1 MTFSAGEGRWAA
13 VGRMEQAAVNDV
25 VKNSLER
32 GVNFLDTANVYS
44 EGRSEIMTGVA
55 LRQLGVP
62 RDQFVL
68 ATKVLGRM
76 GPGPNEVG
84 LSRAHILSAVDASL
98 KRLQLD
104 HIDLYQIHGRDPLTP
119 LEETLD
125 ALDACVRAGKV
136 RYIGLCN
143 LAAWEIA
150 KALGISERRGWARFE
165 SVQAYYSI
173 GGRDLEREIV
183 PLANDQR
190 LAILPWS
197 PLAGGLLSGKFSR
210 DKAGPEGARRTT
222 FDFPPVDKERA
233 FTIVDAM
240 RPIAA
245 RHEVSVARVAPAATA
260 CHFDHHRRAHARA
273 VARQPRG
280 VRPQADGGGARRPRQ
295 GVGAHAR
302 VPGLDARADV
312 GRSTGDD
319 SERVVPLARLH
330 GDPAQLR
337 ELVDRGLPAEAAVA
351 RALHA
356 AKRHLRLVVHGG
368 TVHVANARVDAP
380 GDIECARQIAT
391 EDGRRQA
398 VLGVVGER
406 HGFIHRRDT
415 RDRDLWAE
423 GFVTEELHRGRDTIH
438 HDALH
443 DCAVALA
450 ARQHLGALRDRV
462 RHQALHALDGGL
474 PDH

>member
-1 MTFSAGEGRWAA
+1 MRMRKLGNTGLVVSEVCLGTMTFSAGEGRWAA

-25 VKNSLER
+25 VKTSLER
-32 GVNFLDTANVYS
+32 GVNLLDTANVYS
-44 EGRSEIMTGVA
+44 EGRSEIMTGIA

-150 KALGISERRGWARFE
+150 KALGISERRGCARFE

-183 PLANDQR
+183 PLANDQH

-222 FDFPPVDKERA
+222 FDFPPVDKERT

-245 RHEVSVARVAPAATA
+245 RHEVSVARVALAWLL
-260 CHFDHHRRAHARA
+260 H
-273 VARQPRG
+273 QPHVTSIIIG
-280 VRPQADGGGARRPRQ
+280 VRTREQL
-295 GVGAHAR
+295 
-302 VPGLDARADV
+302 LDN
-312 GRSTGDD
+312 
-319 SERVVPLARLH
+319 LAAS
-330 GDPAQLR
+330 D
-337 ELVDRGLPAEAAVA
+337 
-351 RALHA
+351 
-356 AKRHLRLVVHGG
+356 LRL
-368 TVHVANARVDAP
+368 TA
-380 GDIECARQIAT
+380 
-391 EDGRRQA
+391 
-398 VLGVVGER
+398 
-406 HGFIHRRDT
+406 
-415 RDRDLWAE
+415 
-423 GFVTEELHRGRDTIH
+423 EEL
-438 HDALH
+438 A
-443 DCAVALA
+443 
-450 ARQHLGALRDRV
+450 
-462 RHQALHALDGGL
+462 ALDKVSALTPEYPGWMLERLSADRLAMIQNG
-474 PDH
+474 

>member
-1 MTFSAGEGRWAA
+1 MRMKKLGNTGLVVSEVCLGTMTFSAGEGRWAA

-25 VKNSLER
+25 VRTSLER

-44 EGRSEIMTGVA
+44 EGRSEIMTGIA
-55 LRQLGVP
+55 LRELGVP

-76 GPGPNEVG
+76 GPGPNQVG

-104 HIDLYQIHGRDPLTP
+104 HIDLYQIHGRDPLTS

-190 LAILPWS
+190 LGILPWS

-210 DKAGPEGARRTT
+210 DQAGPEGARRTT

-245 RHEVSVARVAPAATA
+245 RHEVSVARVALAWLLQ
-260 CHFDHHRRAHARA
+260 
-273 VARQPRG
+273 QPHVTSIIIG
-280 VRPQADGGGARRPRQ
+280 VRTREQL
-295 GVGAHAR
+295 
-302 VPGLDARADV
+302 LDN
-312 GRSTGDD
+312 
-319 SERVVPLARLH
+319 LA
-330 GDPAQLR
+330 AS
-337 ELVDRGLPAEAAVA
+337 
-351 RALHA
+351 
-356 AKRHLRLVVHGG
+356 
-368 TVHVANARVDAP
+368 
-380 GDIECARQIAT
+380 
-391 EDGRRQA
+391 
-398 VLGVVGER
+398 
-406 HGFIHRRDT
+406 
-415 RDRDLWAE
+415 DLTL
-423 GFVTEELHRGRDTIH
+423 TEEE
-438 HDALH
+438 
-443 DCAVALA
+443 LA
-450 ARQHLGALRDRV
+450 ALDKVSALTPEYPGWMLERLSADRLAMI
-462 RHQALHALDGGL
+462 QNG
-474 PDH
+474 

>member
-1 MTFSAGEGRWAA
+1 
-13 VGRMEQAAVNDV
+13 MEQAAVNDV
-25 VKNSLER
+25 VRTSLER

-44 EGRSEIMTGVA
+44 EGRSEIMTGIA
-55 LRQLGVP
+55 LRELGVP

-76 GPGPNEVG
+76 GPGPNQVG

-104 HIDLYQIHGRDPLTP
+104 HIDLYQIHGRDPLTS

-190 LAILPWS
+190 LGILPWS

-210 DKAGPEGARRTT
+210 DQAGPEGARRTT

-245 RHEVSVARVAPAATA
+245 RHEVSVARVALAWLLQ
-260 CHFDHHRRAHARA
+260 
-273 VARQPRG
+273 QPHVTSIIIG
-280 VRPQADGGGARRPRQ
+280 VRTREQL
-295 GVGAHAR
+295 
-302 VPGLDARADV
+302 LDN
-312 GRSTGDD
+312 
-319 SERVVPLARLH
+319 LA
-330 GDPAQLR
+330 AS
-337 ELVDRGLPAEAAVA
+337 
-351 RALHA
+351 
-356 AKRHLRLVVHGG
+356 
-368 TVHVANARVDAP
+368 
-380 GDIECARQIAT
+380 
-391 EDGRRQA
+391 
-398 VLGVVGER
+398 
-406 HGFIHRRDT
+406 
-415 RDRDLWAE
+415 DLTLTA
-423 GFVTEELHRGRDTIH
+423 EEL
-438 HDALH
+438 A
-443 DCAVALA
+443 
-450 ARQHLGALRDRV
+450 
-462 RHQALHALDGGL
+462 ALDKVSALTPEYPGWMLERLSADRLAMIQNG
-474 PDH
+474 